1 MRNARVL
8 NASVNHFIL
17 SARQPEERIITIHI
31 FFCLWRGYN
40 YWYIN
45 SLEFLLWNRRL
56 LQFNFRKKNVFFK
69 RYLRKFVKNT
79 YWSPK
84 ITPPKN
90 AFLAVCVYL
99 DETIDLHE
107 VNSRVPFGGN
117 VGAGDSLLH
126 KYLKFSK
133 ILRLHAI
140 FQDAH
145 GYMRSNKN
153 IAPGC
158 VYTLT
163 TEKFL
168 KNSMLLSHFL
178 GFFYWT
184 LMKFFRFPTLH

>member
-1 MRNARVL
+1 MFSSNDICE
-8 NASVNHFIL
+8 N
-17 SARQPEERIITIHI
+17 
-31 FFCLWRGYN
+31 
-40 YWYIN
+40 
-45 SLEFLLWNRRL
+45 
-56 LQFNFRKKNVFFK
+56 
-69 RYLRKFVKNT
+69 FVKNT

-126 KYLKFSK
+126 KYLKCSK

-168 KNSMLLSHFL
+168 KNSMLLGHFL
-178 GFFYWT
+178 GFFIGRWWSFSIPNT
-184 LMKFFRFPTLH
+184 SIFFLSSHLKSSDVNNSRVSSAQATRFKKPISPCHQQRGIDSF